1 MFEAVAGTSE
11 VSIVAQDVDGTV
23 TFWNRHAEEIF
34 GYDADYAVG
43 KKLADHLPL
52 EDLPREQHLL
62 EAVRRGEAIPMLEV
76 TRQPK
81 DGVPVE
87 VSLVV
92 TPVRDST
99 GRVTGSVRIA
109 RDVTLR
115 NRALRELARAEQR
128 LRSIV
133 EAAAVPLALNDAAG
147 NIPYLNSAF
156 TKVFGYTREELPTL
170 EHWWSAAYPDPAYR
184 RFVIDEWRRRL
195 TEAGS
200 SQQPFRALE
209 VVVRCKDGAD
219 RTVIANASDLGAS
232 LADTHLV
239 SLFDVTELVQARQAI
254 ARSERYANLVLASAG
269 DGLCQIDVDGVVTYI
284 NPAGAALLGYDPAE
298 VIGEP
303 AHALFHHS
311 RADGSPYPIEACA
324 AHASLSQRTERLS
337 DTDVFWRKDGSSFPV
352 NFASAPMTTGS
363 EHFGVVLTFRDITDE
378 ERMRQ
383 RLVDNE
389 IKIRKA
395 QEIAGFGSY
404 ATDLTT
410 GKWQSSPVLD
420 WIFGIDDTYPH
431 DIPHWNGLLAPEFQ
445 RAALDH
451 YMDVAAGRCD
461 FRMDY
466 QIIRPRDGVR
476 RWVAANGELEFDEAG
491 NPSRLIGTIQDIHD
505 RKMIEAEVQR
515 SRDELELRVE
525 QRTHDLALALTQA
538 ELAKKSRGDFLAKM
552 SHEIRTPL
560 NAIQG
565 LTYLALNLD
574 ASAEL
579 RAQLTKIRDSGQHL
593 LSIVNDILD
602 FSKIDAGKMVLEVD
616 DFDLSTALQQVID
629 LTRVRAQ
636 EKGLSL
642 SMHLDPDVPARLRGD
657 ALRICQVL
665 LNYLSNAVKF
675 TEHGGV
681 ELHVRRAAQADAD
694 STAMLRFEVR
704 DTGIGLTAEQQE
716 RLFQSFEQ
724 ADNSTTRK
732 YGGTGLGLAI
742 SRQLVEFMGGDVGV
756 RSQVGRGSTFW
767 FTLSLPLARGAAAV
781 AAPVASVSLAQYRAM
796 LHDKRVLVVDDNEFN
811 LDVATGL
818 LAEVGLTPMVAHDG
832 SEALTRLH
840 DAPFDAVLMDVQMPV
855 LDGLEATR
863 RIRED
868 PKLRA
873 LRVIGLTANA
883 LSEDRQR
890 YLRAG
895 MDDVLTKPIEPEQL
909 FAVLARWL
917 VEGGSVSSAPA
928 EPAPA
933 AATSPSSES
942 APPSAL
948 WDATT
953 LARYVGDDAA
963 VQRRF
968 IAMYLEGARIQLTE
982 LDAAVRAADWEVAS
996 AIAHKLKSSSRTT
1009 GAMRM
1014 GDHCHGIEL
1023 SARAGDAD
1031 ACRAHH
1037 TRLQDCART
1046 TLERVQHHL
1055 RDLGGPIDGNPHG
1068 PADVEG

>member
-538 ELAKKSRGDFLAKM
+538 ELAKKSR
-552 SHEIRTPL
+552 
-560 NAIQG
+560 
-565 LTYLALNLD
+565 
-574 ASAEL
+574 
-579 RAQLTKIRDSGQHL
+579 
-593 LSIVNDILD
+593 
-602 FSKIDAGKMVLEVD
+602 
-616 DFDLSTALQQVID
+616 
-629 LTRVRAQ
+629 
-636 EKGLSL
+636 
-642 SMHLDPDVPARLRGD
+642 
-657 ALRICQVL
+657 
-665 LNYLSNAVKF
+665 
-675 TEHGGV
+675 
-681 ELHVRRAAQADAD
+681 AAQADAD
-694 STAMLRFEVR
+694 STAILRFEVR